1 MTGLVV
7 VSAAVEG
14 IVDEAVVRKLIVQA
28 GGRPGTVY
36 GKNGKP
42 FLRRQIH
49 GYNNAARRLP
59 WMVLVDLDRDAE
71 CAPPLCEEWVPDPA
85 LYLCFRVAVREV
97 EAWLM
102 ADAESLASFLSVARS
117 RIAADPEQLFEPKT
131 EMINLA
137 RHSRRREIRKD
148 MVPRERSRRQVG
160 PAYASRLMEYVE
172 TKWRPEVAAQ
182 AAESLRRAIDC
193 LRRLIQEPA

>member
-1 MTGLVV
+1 MTELVV

-14 IVDEAVVRKLIVQA
+14 IVDEAVVRKLIVQT

-42 FLRRQIH
+42 YLRRQIE
-49 GYNNAARRLP
+49 GYNNAAKRLP
-59 WMVLVDLDRDAE
+59 WLVLVDLDRDAE
-71 CAPPLCEEWVPDPA
+71 CAPPLCEQWLPDPA

-102 ADAESLASFLSVARS
+102 ADGESLSSFLSVARS
-117 RIAADPEQLFEPKT
+117 RIAAEPEQLFDPKT
-131 EMINLA
+131 EMVNLA
-137 RHSRRREIRKD
+137 RHSRRRQIRED
-148 MVPRERSRRQVG
+148 MVPRERSGRQVG

-172 TKWRPEVAAQ
+172 TGWRPEVAAQ
-182 AAESLRRAIDC
+182 RAESLRRAIDC
-193 LRRLIQEPA
+193 LRRLIQEPK

>member
-1 MTGLVV
+1 MTELVV

-14 IVDEAVVRKLIVQA
+14 IVDEAVVRKLIVQT

-42 FLRRQIH
+42 YLRWQIE
-49 GYNNAARRLP
+49 GYNNAAKRLP
-59 WMVLVDLDRDAE
+59 WLVLVDLDRDAE
-71 CAPPLCEEWVPDPA
+71 CAPPLCEQWLPDPA

-102 ADAESLASFLSVARS
+102 ADGESLSSFLSVARS
-117 RIAADPEQLFEPKT
+117 RIAAEPEQLFVPKT
-131 EMINLA
+131 EMVNLA
-137 RHSRRREIRKD
+137 RHSRRRQIRED
-148 MVPRERSRRQVG
+148 MVPRERSGRQVG

-172 TKWRPEVAAQ
+172 TQWRPEVAAQ
-182 AAESLRRAIDC
+182 GAESLRRAMDC